1 VLLSAVKAT
10 VRMGGTAVS
19 ACSFVTSGAA
29 AASWRV
35 DFKLAV
41 MLLLLLL
48 LLLLMPAA
56 GPAKATGAASVPAG
70 GAANDP
76 IAGCAS
82 ARAGRSKV
90 LQHARWST

>member
-1 VLLSAVKAT
+1 MVLLSAVKAT
-10 VRMGGTAVS
+10 GGMGGTAVS
-19 ACSFVTSGAA
+19 SCSFVTSGAA

-48 LLLLMPAA
+48 LLPAA